1 MKASGVDIPI
11 SAAFAGITNIVNG
24 KAWTNA
30 LRAYRLI
37 IAVLLHN
44 FYSNGVKTYE
54 ELIVYLET
62 ARGHQTG
69 RLWVDCFLKPTLLS
83 LMFLRRERNG
93 DFLLQQ
99 HCLKAML
106 PYFFAAG
113 HHNYERYLSWYVRQM
128 EHLPQRAKEDLL
140 AGAHVCRHSDGGTA
154 VPADQFG
161 EQTYIKRGKG
171 SGGMKGIS
179 TSPEQVAV
187 WVNSFSVCAHLDIA
201 MEHMYNEAGEEQ
213 KPQGEVDGEEK
224 NKHKEEGEGRRRLDE
239 VDRKKIAVELKKYSH
254 PLNDQQPGVYNICNG
269 QVAPDTVN
277 VQNALAIGSEQSR
290 QFSASLSSELHNTIK
305 KKVKTME
312 LLKKAVTVKGRP
324 STTSRRCS
332 VGC

>member
-1 MKASGVDIPI
+1 M
-11 SAAFAGITNIVNG
+11 
-24 KAWTNA
+24 
-30 LRAYRLI
+30 
-37 IAVLLHN
+37 
-44 FYSNGVKTYE
+44 
-54 ELIVYLET
+54 
-62 ARGHQTG
+62 
-69 RLWVDCFLKPTLLS
+69 DCFLKPTLLS
-83 LMFLRRERNG
+83 LMFLRRERDG

-113 HHNYERYLSWYVRQM
+113 HHNYARYLSWYVRQM

-140 AGAHVCRHSDGGTA
+140 AGAPVCRHSGGGTA

-201 MEHMYNEAGEEQ
+201 MEHVYNEAGEEQ
-213 KPQGEVDGEEK
+213 KPHGEVDGEEK

-277 VQNALAIGSEQSR
+277 GHRE
-290 QFSASLSSELHNTIK
+290 
-305 KKVKTME
+305 
-312 LLKKAVTVKGRP
+312 
-324 STTSRRCS
+324 
-332 VGC
+332 